1 MLYEWSMH
9 VHMKSVEE
17 ADNTCGMKW
26 SIYVHMKS
34 VEEAAKE
41 AYNACGMNG
50 QYMCI

>member
-17 ADNTCGMKW
+17 ADNTCGIKW

-34 VEEAAKE
+34 AEEAAAKE
-41 AYNACGMNG
+41 ADNACGMKW
-50 QYMCI
+50 